1 MPLLPDLRSGKSGA
15 TPAGR
20 YSVSCEP
27 EDEDPSIEMKHLLA
41 LLRDPLLNGMDV
53 DGGQRLELHRVM
65 LQRKRMLQ
73 VVFAEF
79 HHLCKSLDR

>member
-1 MPLLPDLRSGKSGA
+1 
-15 TPAGR
+15 
-20 YSVSCEP
+20 
-27 EDEDPSIEMKHLLA
+27 MKHLLA

-73 VVFAEF
+73 VVFAES
-79 HHLCKSLDR
+79 HHLCKSLDRQLLSGRRWKSNSERVLRR